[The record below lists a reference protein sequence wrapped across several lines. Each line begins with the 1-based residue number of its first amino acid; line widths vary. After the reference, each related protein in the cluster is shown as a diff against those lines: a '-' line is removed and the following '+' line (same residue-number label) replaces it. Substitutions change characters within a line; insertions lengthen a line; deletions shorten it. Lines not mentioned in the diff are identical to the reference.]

1 MILCTNKTKVY
12 YLPIYFQAIDGA
24 SAVNS
29 GIRLLPM
36 VIPIVIASIL
46 VGQLV
51 SRVGYY
57 TPFLIFGVCVTA
69 IGAGMLTTLEVN
81 TNTGKWIGYQILYG
95 FGLGCS
101 NQIPNMAAQTVLPR
115 DQVAIGAS
123 LMFFGQTLLG
133 AVFTSVG
140 QNVLDNQLT
149 KRLAYIPGITAKLIQ
164 STGAT
169 DILNFVPADHRAE
182 ALVDYNNSL
191 RVCFQVGL
199 IMACLS
205 FIGAV
210 FMEWRTVKKHLKKPD
225 AEQGKG
231 QTGALEKK
239 CIETNAEKENDST
252 DKDPQNETEK
262 ETEVGQE
269 NEDHKEDPAS
279 SAVSTEATRTASSSH
294 EVHTEMTFETKGSY
308 REFTSKTVE

>member
-1 MILCTNKTKVY
+1 MIVY

-46 VGQLV
+46 TGQLI
-51 SRVGYY
+51 SRIGYY
-57 TPFLIFGVCVTA
+57 TPFMLIGIVFTA
-69 IGAGMLTTLEVN
+69 VGAGMLTTLEVN
-81 TNTGKWIGYQILYG
+81 TTTGQWIGYQILYG

-101 NQIPNMAAQTVLPR
+101 NQTPNMAAQTVLPR

-123 LMFFGQTLLG
+123 LMFFGQTLFG

-149 KRLAYIPGITAKLIQ
+149 KRLADIPGITAKLIQ

-169 DILNFVPADHRAE
+169 DILSFVPPAQHAE
-182 ALVDYNNSL
+182 ALIKYNNSL
-191 RVCFQVGL
+191 RVCFQVGVIL
-199 IMACLS
+199 ACLS

-231 QTGALEKK
+231 QAEAT
-239 CIETNAEKENDST
+239 EKEQAVENNA
-252 DKDPQNETEK
+252 DKEKELTEK
-262 ETEVGQE
+262 ETELTQE
-269 NEDHKEDPAS
+269 TANDRETA
-279 SAVSTEATRTASSSH
+279 SAVSTEATRTPSH
-294 EVHTEMTFETKGSY
+294 EVHTEMTTEAKSSY
-308 REFTSKTVE
+308 REFTSKTETS

>member
-1 MILCTNKTKVY
+1 MCANKPIVY
-12 YLPIYFQAIDGA
+12 YLPIYFQAVDGA

-36 VIPIVIASIL
+36 VIPIVIASI
-46 VGQLV
+46 VTGQLI
-51 SRVGYY
+51 SHIGYY
-57 TPFLIFGVCVTA
+57 TPFMLFGICITA
-69 IGAGMLTTLEVN
+69 VGAGMLTTLEVD
-81 TNTGKWIGYQILYG
+81 TTTGQWIGYQILYG

-101 NQIPNMAAQTVLPR
+101 NQAPNMAAQTVLPR

-123 LMFFGQTLLG
+123 LMFFGQTLFG

-140 QNVLDNQLT
+140 QNVLDNQLA
-149 KRLAYIPGITAKLIQ
+149 KRLSNIPGITAKLIQ

-169 DILNFVPADHRAE
+169 DILNFVPAEHHAE
-182 ALVDYNNSL
+182 ALVKYNDSL
-191 RVCFQVGL
+191 RVCFQVGV

-231 QTGALEKK
+231 QAEATEKEQAV
-239 CIETNAEKENDST
+239 ETNADDDKDLTEKEI
-252 DKDPQNETEK
+252 EK
-262 ETEVGQE
+262 ETEVKPE
-269 NEDHKEDPAS
+269 TEHDKETA
-279 SAVSTEATRTASSSH
+279 SAVSTEATNTASH
-294 EVHTEMTFETKGSY
+294 EFNTEVTTETKSSY
-308 REFTSKTVE
+308 REFTSETETA